1 MLEVRAVT
9 EAELPAMIEVDRR
22 GFGGVPRSSDRADT
36 WVRAELDRTRCAF
49 DAGTLVG
56 CSRAYTFEMTMPG
69 GASVPVAGVSSVAV
83 QPTHRRRG
91 VLTSMIGAVHDDA
104 RERGEVASVLTASES
119 VIYKRFGYG
128 AATWKLGAT
137 LARSHARFAR
147 PVIDAGRVRLVTRGE
162 ADPLYREVYE
172 RVQRGRAGMVSRPD
186 FWWPE
191 VFWIPDNNCA
201 FFDAVHEDADGVA
214 DGFVSYEIRGEW
226 FGGFADR
233 ELFVWDLQATNP
245 AARAALWDFVFGVDL
260 VVKIVAVNLPIDEPL
275 RFMLAD
281 PRQLRTDFVYDSLW
295 VLPLDVA
302 ALLSARTYASAGTL
316 TIEVVEPGGPK
327 GRFVLDGGPD
337 GASCIEAPEQTP
349 DVTLNRAALG
359 AALLGGNSW
368 ATLAHAG
375 EVDEHTTGALAR
387 ADAMFVTAP
396 APATLTW
403 F

>member
-1 MLEVRAVT
+1 MLEVRAIT
-9 EAELPAMIEVDRR
+9 EHELPTMLEVDRR
-22 GFGGVPRSSDRADT
+22 AFGGVPRSSERADT

-49 DAGTLVG
+49 DSGTLVG

-69 GASVPVAGVSSVAV
+69 GSSVPVAGVSSVAV

-91 VLTSMIGAVHDDA
+91 VLTSMMSALQNDA

-119 VIYKRFGYG
+119 IIYKRFGYG

-137 LARSHARFAR
+137 LARAHARFAR
-147 PVIDAGRVRLVTRGE
+147 PVVDSGRVRLVTRGE
-162 ADPLYREVYE
+162 ADLLYRQVYE
-172 RVQRGRAGMVSRPD
+172 RVQRARPGMVSRPD

-191 VFWIPDNNCA
+191 VFWIPDTNRA

-214 DGFVSYEIRGEW
+214 DGYVSYEIRGEW

-233 ELFVWDLQATNP
+233 ELFVWDLQATGP
-245 AARAALWDFVFGVDL
+245 AARAALWNFVFGVDL
-260 VVKIVAVNLPIDEPL
+260 VVKFVATNLPIDEPL

-295 VLPLDVA
+295 LLPLDVA
-302 ALLSARTYASAGTL
+302 ALLSARTYASPGRI

-337 GASCIEAPEQTP
+337 GASCIEAGEQSA
-349 DVTLNRAALG
+349 DVTLSHAGLG
-359 AALLGGNSW
+359 AVLLGGNSW
-368 ATLAHAG
+368 ATLEQAG

-387 ADAMFVTAP
+387 ADAMFLTAP